1 VTQFS
6 EQATIVEKLI
16 TKAKARGVH
25 VVMVLLDRG
34 FYTIDVIVKL
44 KTLGVHFISQPLKT
58 TP

>member
-1 VTQFS
+1 M
-6 EQATIVEKLI
+6 EKLI